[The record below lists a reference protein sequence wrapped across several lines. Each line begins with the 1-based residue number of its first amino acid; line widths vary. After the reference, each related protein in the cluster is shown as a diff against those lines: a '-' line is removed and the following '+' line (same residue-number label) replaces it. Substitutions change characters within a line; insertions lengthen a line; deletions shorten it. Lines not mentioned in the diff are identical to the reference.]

1 MNPRPRLYL
10 RGSVWRDASLDKIF
24 IVEHLYRKKDTADD
38 LVTKVVDGHFYR
50 KTRAPKLSRAAML
63 ASRPTRNESLSWE
76 NNDNGEIQV
85 SIKRQETW
93 KVRLLSKFFYIPR
106 QRKITLDEVGSEV
119 WQMCNGRNS
128 VGKMIELLSEKY
140 QLNRKEAE
148 VSCSNI

>member
-1 MNPRPRLYL
+1 
-10 RGSVWRDASLDKIF
+10 
-24 IVEHLYRKKDTADD
+24 
-38 LVTKVVDGHFYR
+38 
-50 KTRAPKLSRAAML
+50 ML

-76 NNDNGEIQV
+76 NNDNGEVQV
-85 SIKRQETW
+85 AIKRQETW

-148 VSCSNI
+148 VSLLQYLKTLGQKRFVGFVLEGEDRPPARGTASGKKWQTK